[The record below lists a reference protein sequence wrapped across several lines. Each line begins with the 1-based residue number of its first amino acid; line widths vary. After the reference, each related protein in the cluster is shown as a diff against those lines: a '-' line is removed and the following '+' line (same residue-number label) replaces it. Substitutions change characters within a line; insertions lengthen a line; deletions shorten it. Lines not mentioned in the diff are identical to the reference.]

1 MNRKSNVSE
10 SVRLVAAVL
19 ASAAAL
25 GIILGLRGTAAPAG
39 NQDSPTA
46 RGGKA
51 NLAYVAF
58 VDRCLSTERLDR
70 YLRRFTAE
78 PHVASSPRNNELAQF
93 VYDEWVSFGL
103 EDVRKAE
110 YDVLLSFPE
119 RIAVEIV
126 APEKVRLSLK
136 EDGYPQDPDTLRAD
150 VGLPYNAYSASG
162 EVTAPVVYAN
172 SGNPQDFDFL
182 EKNGVVLKGKI
193 ALVRY
198 SEPYSYRG
206 FKAQTA
212 QSRGLAAL
220 LIYSDPKEDGAARGP
235 VFPDGPWGP
244 ISHIQRGGIPF
255 DFIYP
260 GDPLT
265 PGWASVAGAK
275 RLSLE
280 ESATVPKIISI
291 PISARDALPIL
302 RTMGGPQAPKEWAGA
317 LPATYRLGGD
327 SPRVHIDIKMDNSR
341 RRIINVIGRIKGS
354 EDPEQAVLVGNHRD
368 AWIFGGL
375 DPASGTACLMEL
387 ARAFG
392 KAKKAG
398 FRPRRSIYF
407 ANWDAEEF
415 TLTGSTEWGEENRDW
430 LRKGLIAYLNVDS
443 SAAGQDFN
451 VSAVP
456 ALSRVIVDALGDVA
470 DPASGKTVH
479 DRWKAGPKER
489 GTIATASGSGRVN
502 AIGSGSDH
510 TVFLNHICAPALDMS
525 FSGDYGVYHSM
536 YDDFYWMTHFG
547 DPGMRYT
554 KALDEIW
561 GRIAISLAAG
571 PLIPLD
577 NEAYAVE
584 LKAYL
589 DEWAKRFDPGREK
602 LMRLYRLTDE
612 MRKAA
617 AGIGP
622 ALFDNGAAEV
632 AGTTKSVTK
641 PNAEGAATGAATG
654 ALGAGLSTEK
664 RREANRLLIEI
675 ERDFALERGIPN
687 RTWFKH
693 LVFGTRST
701 YAALLL
707 PELTEAAEA
716 GNERSVTVAIAH
728 LEEAVSKVVS
738 KLKQIAGLVYPPEPD
753 RFPVAQYG
761 FGILCRVKIGGRGI
775 GTCAGHLLSS
785 STSCS

>member
-1 MNRKSNVSE
+1 MLDYAKFIAQS
-10 SVRLVAAVL
+10 
-19 ASAAAL
+19 
-25 GIILGLRGTAAPAG
+25 I
-39 NQDSPTA
+39 
-46 RGGKA
+46 
-51 NLAYVAF
+51 
-58 VDRCLSTERLDR
+58 STERLDR
-70 YLRRFTAE
+70 YLRHFTAE

-93 VYDEWVSFGL
+93 VYDEWTSFGL

-119 RIAVEIV
+119 RIVVEVV
-126 APEKVRLSLK
+126 APEKVKLTIK
-136 EDGYPQDPDTLRAD
+136 EDSYPQDPDTMRID

-182 EKNGVVLKGKI
+182 EKNGVDLKGKI

-212 QSRGLAAL
+212 QLRGLAAL
-220 LIYSDPKEDGAARGP
+220 LIYSDPKDDGSARGP

-265 PGWASVAGAK
+265 PGWASIPGAK
-275 RLSLE
+275 RLSPE
-280 ESATVPKIISI
+280 ESRTVPTIISI

-302 RTMGGPQAPKEWAGA
+302 RMMSGPQAPKEWAGA
-317 LPATYRLGGD
+317 LPVTYRLGGD
-327 SPRVHIDIKMDNSR
+327 SPRVHIDIKMDNSPR
-341 RRIINVIGRIKGS
+341 KIINVIGCIRGG
-354 EDPEQAVLVGNHRD
+354 ENPEQAVLVGNHRD

-375 DPASGTACLMEL
+375 DPSSGTACLMEL

-392 KAKKAG
+392 EAKKAG

-430 LRKGLIAYLNVDS
+430 LEKGLVAYLNVDS
-443 SAAGQDFN
+443 SAAGQEFN

-456 ALSRVIVDALGDVA
+456 SLSRVILAALRDVT
-470 DPASGKTVH
+470 DPASGKTVY
-479 DRWKAGPKER
+479 DRWKAGPKKK
-489 GTIATASGSGRVN
+489 GTIATASGSGQIN
-502 AIGSGSDH
+502 PIGSGSDH

-525 FSGDYGVYHSM
+525 FSGDYGVYHSI
-536 YDDFYWMTHFG
+536 YDDYYWMTHFG
-547 DPGMRYT
+547 DPRMRYT

-561 GRIAISLAAG
+561 ARIAIGLASS
-571 PLIPLD
+571 PFVPLD
-577 NEAYAVE
+577 YETYAVE
-584 LKAYL
+584 LKIYL
-589 DEWAKRFDPGREK
+589 DEWAKRFNPSQKRLSK
-602 LMRLYRLTDE
+602 LTGLVEE

-617 AGIGP
+617 AGINP
-622 ALFDNGAAEV
+622 VLF
-632 AGTTKSVTK
+632 
-641 PNAEGAATGAATG
+641 
-654 ALGAGLSTEK
+654 GAGAELTAEK
-664 RREANRLLIEI
+664 RRDANRLLVEI
-675 ERDFALERGIPN
+675 ERDFALPEGIPN
-687 RTWFKH
+687 RNWFKH
-693 LVFGTRST
+693 IVFGTRST

-716 GNERSVTVAIAH
+716 GNEHGVTVAITH

-738 KLKQIAGLVYPPEPD
+738 KLRTITGLLTQAG
-753 RFPVAQYG
+753 
-761 FGILCRVKIGGRGI
+761 
-775 GTCAGHLLSS
+775 T
-785 STSCS
+785 

>member
-1 MNRKSNVSE
+1 MNRESRHSA
-10 SVRLVAAVL
+10 SVRFVAAAL

-25 GIILGLRGTAAPAG
+25 VILLWPHGTGAFSRDQKSPAAG
-39 NQDSPTA
+39 E
-46 RGGKA
+46 GKA
-51 NLAYVAF
+51 MLDYAKFIAQSI
-58 VDRCLSTERLDR
+58 STERLDR
-70 YLRRFTAE
+70 YLRHFTAE

-93 VYDEWVSFGL
+93 VYDEWTSFGL

-119 RIAVEIV
+119 RIVVEVV
-126 APEKVRLSLK
+126 APEKVKLTIK
-136 EDGYPQDPDTLRAD
+136 EDSYPQDPDTMRID

-182 EKNGVVLKGKI
+182 EKNGVDLKGKI

-212 QSRGLAAL
+212 QLRGLAAL
-220 LIYSDPKEDGAARGP
+220 LIYSDPKDDGSARGP

-265 PGWASVAGAK
+265 PGWASIPGAK
-275 RLSLE
+275 RLSPE
-280 ESATVPKIISI
+280 ESATVPTIISI

-302 RTMGGPQAPKEWAGA
+302 RMMSGPQAPKEWAGA
-317 LPATYRLGGD
+317 LPVTYRLGGD
-327 SPRVHIDIKMDNSR
+327 SPRVHIDIKMDNSPR
-341 RRIINVIGRIKGS
+341 KIINVIGCIRGG
-354 EDPEQAVLVGNHRD
+354 ENPEQAVLVGNHRD

-375 DPASGTACLMEL
+375 DPSSGTACLMEL

-392 KAKKAG
+392 EAKKAG

-430 LRKGLIAYLNVDS
+430 LEKGLVAYLNVDS
-443 SAAGQDFN
+443 SAAGQEFN

-456 ALSRVIVDALGDVA
+456 SLSRVILAALRDVT
-470 DPASGKTVH
+470 DPASGKTVY
-479 DRWKAGPKER
+479 DRWKAGPKKK
-489 GTIATASGSGRVN
+489 GTIATASGSGQIN
-502 AIGSGSDH
+502 PIGSGSDH

-525 FSGDYGVYHSM
+525 FSGDYGVYHSI
-536 YDDFYWMTHFG
+536 YDDYYWMTHFG
-547 DPGMRYT
+547 DPRMRYT

-561 GRIAISLAAG
+561 ARIAIGLASS
-571 PLIPLD
+571 PFVPLD
-577 NEAYAVE
+577 YETYAVE
-584 LKAYL
+584 LKIYL
-589 DEWAKRFDPGREK
+589 DEWAKRFNPSQKRLSK
-602 LMRLYRLTDE
+602 LTGLVEE

-617 AGIGP
+617 AGINP
-622 ALFDNGAAEV
+622 VLF
-632 AGTTKSVTK
+632 
-641 PNAEGAATGAATG
+641 
-654 ALGAGLSTEK
+654 GAGAELTAEK
-664 RREANRLLIEI
+664 RRDANRLLVEI
-675 ERDFALERGIPN
+675 ERDFALPEGIPN
-687 RTWFKH
+687 RNWFKH
-693 LVFGTRST
+693 IVFGTRST

-716 GNERSVTVAIAH
+716 GNEHGVTVAITH

-738 KLKQIAGLVYPPEPD
+738 KLRTITGLLTQAG
-753 RFPVAQYG
+753 
-761 FGILCRVKIGGRGI
+761 
-775 GTCAGHLLSS
+775 T
-785 STSCS
+785 

>member
-1 MNRKSNVSE
+1 MSRESRFSE
-10 SVRLVAAVL
+10 SIRMTAAVW
-19 ASAAAL
+19 AAAAAL
-25 GIILGLRGTAAPAG
+25 VILLWPGGTGASSNDPAIPSG
-39 NQDSPTA
+39 QKS
-46 RGGKA
+46 KA
-51 NLAYVAF
+51 ILDYVHHIDQS
-58 VDRCLSTERLDR
+58 VSTDKLVR

-93 VYDEWVSFGL
+93 VCDEWTSFGL

-119 RIAVEIV
+119 RIAVEIA
-126 APEKVRLSLK
+126 APEKVKLTLK

-162 EVTAPVVYAN
+162 DITAPVVYAN

-182 EKNGVVLKGKI
+182 EKSGVTLKGKI

-265 PGWASVAGAK
+265 PGWASVPGAR
-275 RLSLE
+275 RLSPG

-291 PISARDALPIL
+291 PISARDALPLL
-302 RTMGGPQAPKEWAGA
+302 RMLGGPQAPKEWAGA
-317 LPATYRLGGD
+317 LPATYRLGGE
-327 SPRVHIDIKMDNSR
+327 SPRVHIDIKMDNSTR
-341 RRIINVIGRIKGS
+341 KIVDVIGRIKGS

-375 DPASGTACLMEL
+375 DPSSGTACLMEL

-392 KAKKAG
+392 EAKKAG

-407 ANWDAEEF
+407 ASWDAEEF
-415 TLTGSTEWGEENRDW
+415 TLTGSTEWGEENREW

-456 ALSRVIVDALGDVA
+456 ALSRVIVDALRDVA
-470 DPASGKTVH
+470 DPASGKTVY
-479 DRWKAGPKER
+479 DRWKAGPTER
-489 GTIATASGSGRVN
+489 GTTATASGSGRVN

-510 TVFLNHICAPALDMS
+510 TVFLNHVCAPALDMS
-525 FSGDYGVYHSM
+525 FDGDYGVYHSM
-536 YDDFYWMTHFG
+536 YDDDYWMKHFG

-561 GRIAISLAAG
+561 GRIAIRLAAG

-577 NEAYAVE
+577 YEAYAVE
-584 LKAYL
+584 LKTYL
-589 DEWAKRFDPGREK
+589 DDWAKRFDPAKEK
-602 LMRLYRLTDE
+602 LGKLFGLVEE
-612 MRKAA
+612 MRKTA

-622 ALFDNGAAEV
+622 SQFDGGAVER
-632 AGTTKSVTK
+632 
-641 PNAEGAATGAATG
+641 E
-654 ALGAGLSTEK
+654 LSTEK
-664 RREANRLLIEI
+664 RRAANRLLIEI
-675 ERDFALERGIPN
+675 ERDFALEEGIPN

-693 LVFGTRST
+693 LIFGTRST

-716 GNERSVTVAIAH
+716 GNERGVTVAITH
-728 LEEAVSKVVS
+728 LELAVGKVVS
-738 KLKQIAGLVYPPEPD
+738 KLRAIAGL
-753 RFPVAQYG
+753 
-761 FGILCRVKIGGRGI
+761 IGP
-775 GTCAGHLLSS
+775 AGA
-785 STSCS
+785 

>member
-1 MNRKSNVSE
+1 MLE
-10 SVRLVAAVL
+10 YVRFIDQ
-19 ASAAAL
+19 S
-25 GIILGLRGTAAPAG
+25 I
-39 NQDSPTA
+39 
-46 RGGKA
+46 
-51 NLAYVAF
+51 
-58 VDRCLSTERLDR
+58 STKNLDR

-93 VYDEWVSFGL
+93 VYDEWRSFGL

-110 YDVLLSFPE
+110 YEVLLSFPE

-126 APEKVRLSLK
+126 APEKVKLTLK

-182 EKNGVVLKGKI
+182 EKSGVVLKGKI

-212 QSRGLAAL
+212 QRRGLAAL

-244 ISHIQRGGIPF
+244 MSHIQRGGIPF

-265 PGWASVAGAK
+265 PGWASVPGAK
-275 RLSLE
+275 RLSPG
-280 ESATVPKIISI
+280 ESATVPKIIGI

-302 RTMGGPQAPKEWAGA
+302 RMMGGPQAPKEWAGA
-317 LPATYRLGGD
+317 LPVTYRLGGD
-327 SPRVHIDIKMDNSR
+327 SPRVHIDVKMDNSPR
-341 RRIINVIGRIKGS
+341 KIVNVIGFIKGS
-354 EDPEQAVLVGNHRD
+354 EDPDQAVLVGNHRD

-375 DPASGTACLMEL
+375 DPSSGTACLMEL

-392 KAKKAG
+392 EAKKEG

-407 ANWDAEEF
+407 ASWDAEEF
-415 TLTGSTEWGEENRDW
+415 TLTGSTEWGEENREW
-430 LRKGLIAYLNVDS
+430 LKKGLIAYLNVDS
-443 SAAGQDFN
+443 SAAGQDFS

-456 ALSRVIVDALGDVA
+456 GLSRIIVDALRDVT
-470 DPASGKTVH
+470 DPATGKTVY

-525 FSGDYGVYHSM
+525 FDGDYGVYHSM
-536 YDDFYWMTHFG
+536 YDDYYWMTRFG

-561 GRIAISLAAG
+561 GRIAVSLAAG
-571 PLIPLD
+571 PFIRLD
-577 NEAYAVE
+577 YEAYAVE
-584 LKAYL
+584 LKTYL
-589 DEWAKRFDPGREK
+589 DDWSNRFDPGKDK
-602 LMRLYRLTDE
+602 LVKLYGLADE

-617 AGIGP
+617 AGISP
-622 ALFDNGAAEV
+622 VLFEGGAAE
-632 AGTTKSVTK
+632 AMPATKAEPK
-641 PNAEGAATGAATG
+641 PNAA
-654 ALGAGLSTEK
+654 GAGKGAPRAELSAEK

-675 ERDFALERGIPN
+675 ERDFALPEGIPN
-687 RTWFKH
+687 RNWFKH

-716 GNERSVTVAIAH
+716 GNERGVTVAITH
-728 LEEAVSKVVS
+728 LEEAISKVVL
-738 KLKQIAGLVYPPEPD
+738 KLKAIAALVIP
-753 RFPVAQYG
+753 
-761 FGILCRVKIGGRGI
+761 
-775 GTCAGHLLSS
+775 AGA
-785 STSCS
+785 